1 MVGRMSVGGM
11 RPRLMADVSMGL
23 KTWMTGVGRSFRAF
37 TRRMADDARGNV
49 AMLFGLSLPVLILMT
64 VGGVDIHR
72 ASTVRVNLQDAL
84 DAAALAAA
92 RSPYTANADIQR
104 VGLTS
109 LKANLKA
116 YPNITLNEAATTF
129 VLNSNDV
136 VVANSK
142 VAVRTLVANIFLPPY
157 GKFMDDT
164 LPVGA
169 HSEVDRSSKNI
180 EVSLV
185 LDITGSMAG
194 QRIID
199 LKAAAKDLVDLIVQP
214 VQTPYYSKVALVPY
228 SNSVNPGSYV
238 TTARGAISTSVNI
251 TGAVINLAGSPK
263 TITAA
268 TKARPVVITSNNHG
282 FSNGD
287 VVWISGAG
295 GMTQLNNKPYV
306 VTGKTSN
313 TFELYTLAGY
323 RVDGRNYGAYTGSAG
338 RVQRCQNNDCS
349 ITITAANHG
358 MTNNEYVYITNVGG
372 MTQINDQSHLV
383 GNASTNTFT
392 IDLTE
397 TSLTPYTSGGKAWSA
412 RGGGATYFAFENMD
426 GDLQTHRVSGCVT
439 ERVGA
444 QAYTEVAPSS
454 ASTRVGLH
462 YPNIDGT
469 CIDDTILPL
478 SSNASTIKSRIDGF
492 AASGSTSGQ
501 IGIAWGWYMISP
513 NWNSLWPSSS
523 AAAYNSAETLKAVV
537 IMTDGAF
544 NTPYADGVISRQAGS
559 GSGSNSAKI
568 DRDATNGDPFA
579 QSRALCTAMKAQGVI
594 VYTVG
599 FSITAGTDEADVLAD
614 CASTPANVFLPASG
628 GDLSEA
634 FAAIG
639 RDITQLRISR

>member
-1 MVGRMSVGGM
+1 MRGISWFGG
-11 RPRLMADVSMGL
+11 LVQ
-23 KTWMTGVGRSFRAF
+23 GVGALA
-37 TRRMADDARGNV
+37 RRMAGDVRGNI
-49 AMLFGLSLPVLILMT
+49 AMLFGLTAPVLILMT

-92 RSPYTANADIQR
+92 RSPYTANEDIQR
-104 VGLTS
+104 VGLAS
-109 LKANLKA
+109 LRANLKA
-116 YPNITLNEAATTF
+116 YPNITLREGDTSF
-129 VLNSNDV
+129 ILNSDDI
-136 VVANSK
+136 VVASSK
-142 VAVRTLVANIFLPPY
+142 VDVKTLVANIVLPPY
-157 GKFMDDT
+157 GKFMDDY
-164 LPVGA
+164 LPVAA
-169 HSEVDRSSKNI
+169 HSEVDRSSRNI
-180 EVSLV
+180 EVALV

-214 VQTPYYSKVALVPY
+214 VQTPWYSKVALVPY
-228 SNSVNPGSYV
+228 SNSVNPGNHAA
-238 TTARGAISTSVNI
+238 TARGAISTSVDISN
-251 TGAVINLAGSPK
+251 AVINLAGTAK

-268 TKARPVVITSNNHG
+268 TTARPVVITSASHG
-282 FSNGD
+282 YANGD
-287 VVWISGAG
+287 VVWISGAT
-295 GMTQLNNKPYV
+295 GMTQLNNKPFV
-306 VTGKTSN
+306 VTNKTTN

-323 RVDGRNYGAYTGSAG
+323 RVDGRYYGAYTGSAG

-358 MTNNEYVYITNVGG
+358 MSNNEYVYITNVGG

-383 GNASTNTFT
+383 GNASTNSFT
-392 IDLTE
+392 IDLTGG
-397 TSLTPYTSGGKAWSA
+397 SLSPYTSGGRAWSA
-412 RGGGATYFAFENMD
+412 RGGGTTYYAFENMN

-444 QAYTEVAPSS
+444 QAYTEAAPTGASS
-454 ASTRVGLH
+454 RVGRH

-469 CIDDTILPL
+469 CIEDTILPL
-478 SSNASTIKSRIDGF
+478 SNSASTIKARIDAF
-492 AASGSTSGQ
+492 EVSGSTAGQ
-501 IGIAWGWYMISP
+501 IGIAWGWYMVSP
-513 NWNSLWPSSS
+513 AWNALWPSNG
-523 AAAYNSAETLKAVV
+523 AAAYNTAETLKAVV

-544 NTPYADGVISRQAGS
+544 NTPYCNGVISREAGS

-568 DRDATNGDPFA
+568 DCAATNGDPFN
-579 QSRALCTAMKAQGVI
+579 QSEALCDAMKAQGVI

-599 FSITAGTDEADVLAD
+599 FGITAGTTEAAMLAD
-614 CASTPANVFLPASG
+614 CASTPANFFLPADG